1 MKRFFGIVCLVA
13 MVAVFATSC
22 DKKEAEVNPT
32 VTFGDT
38 YGFKAAPSNNPFGA
52 KAYLDPQDDYKFKWN
67 DGDQIMIYNLATD
80 YTKSRAGVYTAIRGS
95 EGQAHAT
102 FSGPLMGRKGDIGYF
117 AFFNARK
124 ASGRLQADNRETFTV
139 AETQNYN
146 AQYLIDPTALVM
158 AAKINGDSFENF
170 TLEHIFGF
178 LNVGI
183 GGMVEGKQVANI
195 EVTDAAFHLTG
206 NLSLKLPAVNG
217 DMFSDL
223 CDQLETSGDDQA
235 YQTALYD
242 YLHNTLGYSAQGR
255 TNIIRLN
262 CGNGVTVPYHA
273 WKYFFIPLR
282 PGALYKGF
290 TVRINFTDRT
300 YAEHTFPASMDY
312 LIKPKFFTN
321 TYWTATAEGG
331 EFWQ

>member
-38 YGFKAAPSNNPFGA
+38 YGFMAAPSNNPFGA
-52 KAYLDPQDDYKFKWN
+52 KAYLDPQDNYKFKWN

-139 AETQNYN
+139 QNFSPICSNCLCMLSKSNTPFNKDFTQ
-146 AQYLIDPTALVM
+146 
-158 AAKINGDSFENF
+158 INVKRQFG
-170 TLEHIFGF
+170 TEHI
-178 LNVGI
+178 
-183 GGMVEGKQVANI
+183 
-195 EVTDAAFHLTG
+195 
-206 NLSLKLPAVNG
+206 
-217 DMFSDL
+217 
-223 CDQLETSGDDQA
+223 
-235 YQTALYD
+235 
-242 YLHNTLGYSAQGR
+242 
-255 TNIIRLN
+255 
-262 CGNGVTVPYHA
+262 
-273 WKYFFIPLR
+273 
-282 PGALYKGF
+282 
-290 TVRINFTDRT
+290 
-300 YAEHTFPASMDY
+300 
-312 LIKPKFFTN
+312 
-321 TYWTATAEGG
+321 
-331 EFWQ
+331 